1 MRRFIVSLIISV
13 FIYFFVLSIAHS
25 FYLTKINKAM
35 EKTIQNLVNQI
46 SEIQGEDA
54 WYHLNKRDLE

>member
-1 MRRFIVSLIISV
+1 MRKFIVSLIISL

-25 FYLTKINKAM
+25 FYLTEINKAM

-46 SEIQGEDA
+46 TEIQSEDA
-54 WYHLNKRDLE
+54 GYHLHKEDLQ

>member
-1 MRRFIVSLIISV
+1 MHRFIVSLIVSV
-13 FIYFFVLSIAHS
+13 FIYFSVLSIAHS

-54 WYHLNKRDLE
+54 WYRLNKGDLK